1 MLNRLIA
8 LALRN
13 RVIVLAA
20 AAIMLAAGAWT
31 AYRMPVDV
39 FPDLTAP
46 TVTVLTEAHGMAPE
60 EVEALVSFPIET
72 AVNGATGVRRVR
84 SSIAQGI
91 SVVWVE
97 FDWGADIFR
106 ARQIVSEKLQAVA
119 SALPTGVPAPV
130 LAPVSS
136 VMGEVMMIGLTWS
149 DSAALTAKASA
160 TTGTTDSV
168 ARAER
173 SPEALRTVADWTIRR
188 RLLAVPGVA
197 QVIPIGGAVK
207 QYQVLADPTR
217 MLASGVTLDEVVRAA
232 GGSNANASGGVY
244 MDKGQEYVI
253 RGIGR
258 AQGAEDIA
266 KTVVAVRGG
275 VPVLLGQVADVRAG
289 VAPKYGD
296 GSVNAKPGVVLAV
309 QKQPGANTLELTR
322 RIEGELAEIQRTL
335 PPGMVAHV
343 ELFRQADFISIAV
356 SNVLKALRD
365 GAIFVVIIL
374 FLFLWNLR
382 ATAISIVAIPL
393 SLVVAIFAMK
403 LLGITINTMTLGG
416 MAIAIG
422 ALVDDAIIDVENV
435 FRRLKEN
442 YHLPEGERRPPLR
455 VVYEASKEIRAS
467 IVIATLIIIV
477 VFLPLFFLGG
487 VEGRLLR
494 PLGFAY
500 VVSILASLLVAVT
513 VTPVLCSYLLP
524 NAKAVQTEHE
534 SRVVTWLK
542 VRYAHLLE
550 TVIAHPKRVLAGAV
564 AALAIAVAA
573 VPLLGSAF
581 LPEFNEGALTVS
593 VVTVPGTSLEESN
606 AIGRRVEEI
615 LLANPAVVNTDRR
628 QGRAELDEHAQGVN
642 AAEIDVTLKGEI
654 EKEKLFEELRRE
666 FSAIP
671 GTNVTI
677 GQPIGHRIDH
687 MLSGTRANIAV
698 KIFGPD
704 LYELRQVGTRVREA
718 MQSVDGVADLQLEQQ
733 MDVPQLRIS
742 ADRSALAR
750 YGMSVGGLA
759 EAIDVAFNGEVV
771 SQVLE
776 EGKSFDLVVRFP
788 DQYRSN
794 AESISGVM
802 FDTPTGQRVP
812 LSQLATV
819 TVDRGPNTISR
830 ENAQRKIVVQ
840 ANVAGRDLGST
851 VADIRNA
858 VSAQVQLPV
867 GYHVE
872 YGGQFEAQEESTRTL
887 GILSLLAVAAI
898 FLLLF
903 AEFRSPR
910 TAALVMANLPLA
922 MIGGVLAVF
931 LTGRVVSIAS
941 LVGFVTLF
949 GIATRNGILLVAHY
963 RQLLSE
969 GVPFREAVVRG
980 SLERLSPIL
989 MTALTA
995 GLALIPLALGG
1006 GAPGNE
1012 LQTPMAIVI
1021 LGGLLSATALNMLVL
1036 PALYWLYGDRA
1047 VVAEPG
1053 MERESDQMLHP
1064 YVPPAIWPS
1073 PSTPTSV

>member
-1 MLNRLIA
+1 MLNRVIA
-8 LALRN
+8 WALRN
-13 RVIVLAA
+13 RVLVVAA
-20 AAIMLAAGAWT
+20 AALMLVAGAWT
-31 AYRMPVDV
+31 AWRMPVDV

-84 SSIAQGI
+84 SSTAQGI

-97 FDWGADIFR
+97 FDWGMEIFR
-106 ARQIVSEKLQAVA
+106 ARQIVAEKLQTVAAV
-119 SALPTGVPAPV
+119 LPTGISPPL

-136 VMGEVMMIGLTWS
+136 VMGEIMMIGLT
-149 DSAALTAKASA
+149 
-160 TTGTTDSV
+160 GTQPAV
-168 ARAER
+168 E
-173 SPEALRTVADWTIRR
+173 LRTVADWTIRR

-197 QVIPIGGAVK
+197 QVIPIGGEVK
-207 QYQVLADPTR
+207 QYQVLADPAR
-217 MLASGVTLDEVVRAA
+217 MLAAGVTLEEVVRAA
-232 GGSNANASGGVY
+232 EGSNENASGGVY

-258 AQGAEDIA
+258 VQSADDIA

-275 VPVLLGQVADVRAG
+275 IPVLLSQVADVRVGA
-289 VAPKYGD
+289 APKYGD

-309 QKQPGANTLELTR
+309 QKQPGANTLELTG
-322 RIEGELAEIQRTL
+322 RIERELLDMQRTL
-335 PPGMVAHV
+335 PKGMTVHA
-343 ELFRQADFISIAV
+343 ELFRQADFITVAV
-356 SNVLKALRD
+356 RNVVNALRD
-365 GAIFVVIIL
+365 GAIFVVVIL

-382 ATAISIVAIPL
+382 ATAISILAIPL

-442 YHLPEGERRPPLR
+442 HHLPSGEQRPALR
-455 VVYEASKEIRAS
+455 VIYDASKEIRAS
-467 IVIATLIIIV
+467 IVNATLIIIV

-500 VVSILASLLVAVT
+500 VVAILASLVVAVT

-534 SRVVTWLK
+534 SRLVTWLK
-542 VRYAHLLE
+542 THYAGALE
-550 TVIAHPKRVLAGAV
+550 RVLARPRRVLLGAA
-564 AALAIAVAA
+564 AALALTLAA
-573 VPLLGSAF
+573 VPFLGSAF

-606 AIGRRVEEI
+606 VIGRRVEQI
-615 LLANPAVVNTDRR
+615 LLASGAVVNTDRR

-642 AAEIDVTLKGEI
+642 AAEIDVTLKEEI
-654 EKEKLFEELRRE
+654 DKEKLFDDLRND
-666 FSAIP
+666 FSVLP

-687 MLSGTRANIAV
+687 MLSGTRANIAI

-704 LYELRQVGTRVREA
+704 LYRLRQVGAQVRDA
-718 MQSVDGVADLQLEQQ
+718 IQGVSGVADLQLEQQ
-733 MDVPQLRIS
+733 MDVPQLRIH
-742 ADRSALAR
+742 ADRGALAR
-750 YGMSVGGLA
+750 YGMSVGQLA
-759 EAIDVAFNGEVV
+759 EAIDVAFNGEAV

-788 DQYRSN
+788 DQYRYD
-794 AESISGVM
+794 AGAISSVM
-802 FDTPTGQRVP
+802 FDAPTGQRVP
-812 LSQLATV
+812 LSQLAQI
-819 TVDRGPNTISR
+819 TVDRGPNTVSR
-830 ENAQRKIVVQ
+830 ENVQRKIVVQ
-840 ANVAGRDLGST
+840 ANVAGRDLGTT
-851 VADIRNA
+851 VADIRRA
-858 VSAQVQLPV
+858 VSERVTMPA

-887 GILSLLAVAAI
+887 GLLSLLSVGAI
-898 FLLLF
+898 FLILY
-903 AEFRSPR
+903 AEFRSAR
-910 TAALVMANLPLA
+910 TAGLVMANLPLA
-922 MIGGVLAVF
+922 LIGGVVAVF
-931 LTGRVVSIAS
+931 LSGRVVSIAS

-963 RQLLSE
+963 RQLLAE
-969 GVPFREAVVRG
+969 GVSFREAVVRG

-1006 GAPGNE
+1006 GEPGNE
-1012 LQTPMAIVI
+1012 LQI
-1021 LGGLLSATALNMLVL
+1021 
-1036 PALYWLYGDRA
+1036 
-1047 VVAEPG
+1047 
-1053 MERESDQMLHP
+1053 Q
-1064 YVPPAIWPS
+1064 WPS
-1073 PSTPTSV
+1073 

>member
-1 MLNRLIA
+1 MLNNLIA
-8 LALRN
+8 WSLKN

-20 AAIMLAAGAWT
+20 AALALIAGAWT

-84 SSIAQGI
+84 SSTAQGI

-97 FDWGADIFR
+97 FDWGTDIFR
-106 ARQIVSEKLQAVA
+106 ARQIVAEKLQTVA
-119 SALPTGVPAPV
+119 AALPAGIAAPV

-136 VMGEVMMIGLTWS
+136 VMGEIMMIGLTGPQP
-149 DSAALTAKASA
+149 A
-160 TTGTTDSV
+160 T
-168 ARAER
+168 E
-173 SPEALRTVADWTIRR
+173 LRTVADWTIRR

-197 QVIPIGGAVK
+197 QVIPIGGEVK
-207 QYQVLADPTR
+207 QYQVVADPAR
-217 MLASGVTLDEVVRAA
+217 MLATGVTLEDVVRAA
-232 GGSNANASGGVY
+232 RGSNANAAGGVY

-258 AQGAEDIA
+258 VQSADDVA

-275 VPVLLGQVADVRAG
+275 VPVLLSQVADVRVGA
-289 VAPKYGD
+289 APKYGD

-322 RIEGELAEIQRTL
+322 RIERELAQMQQTI
-335 PPGMVAHV
+335 PAGMKIEA
-343 ELFRQADFISIAV
+343 ELFRQASFISVAV
-356 SNVLKALRD
+356 ENVVEALRD
-365 GAIFVVIIL
+365 GALLVVLVL
-374 FLFLWNLR
+374 FLFLWSVR
-382 ATAISIVAIPL
+382 TTAISLVAIPL

-422 ALVDDAIIDVENV
+422 ALVDDAVIDVENV

-442 YHLPEGERRPPLR
+442 HHLPESERRPALR
-455 VVYEASKEIRAS
+455 VVYDASREIRAS
-467 IVIATLIIIV
+467 IVNATLIIIV

-513 VTPVLCSYLLP
+513 VTPVLCAYLLP

-534 SRVVTWLK
+534 SRLVHWLK
-542 VRYAHLLE
+542 ARYAVLLE
-550 TVIAHPKRVLAGAV
+550 RVLAHPRRVLAGAV
-564 AALAIAVAA
+564 AALALTGAA

-593 VVTVPGTSLEESN
+593 VVTVPGTSLAESN
-606 AIGRRVEEI
+606 AIGQRVEQI
-615 LLANPAVVNTDRR
+615 LLANDAVVNTDRR

-642 AAEIDVTLKGEI
+642 AAEIDVTLKDDVD
-654 EKEKLFEELRRE
+654 KDAVFEALRRE

-704 LYELRQVGTRVREA
+704 LYELRQVGAQVRDA
-718 MQSVDGVADLQLEQQ
+718 MQAVPGVADLQLEQQ
-733 MDVPQLRIS
+733 MDVPQLQIR

-750 YGMSVGGLA
+750 YGMTVGQLA
-759 EAIDVAFNGEVV
+759 EAIDVAFNGEAV

-776 EGKSFDLVVRFP
+776 EGRSVDLVVRFP
-788 DQYRSN
+788 EEVRAN
-794 AESISGVM
+794 AGAIANVA
-802 FDTPTGQRVP
+802 FDTPSGQRVP

-819 TVDRGPNTISR
+819 TVTRGPNTISR
-830 ENAQRKIVVQ
+830 EDVQRKIVVQ

-851 VADIRNA
+851 VADIQRVVA
-858 VSAQVQLPV
+858 ERVTLPA
-867 GYHVE
+867 GYHVT
-872 YGGQFEAQEESTRTL
+872 YGGQFEAQAESTRTL
-887 GILSLLAVAAI
+887 ASLSLLSVAAI
-898 FLLLF
+898 FLILY
-903 AEFRSPR
+903 AEFRSTK

-922 MIGGVLAVF
+922 LIGGVLAVL

-949 GIATRNGILLVAHY
+949 GIATRNGILLVSHY
-963 RQLLSE
+963 RQLLGE
-969 GVPFREAVVRG
+969 GATFRDAVVRG

-1006 GAPGNE
+1006 GEPGNE

-1036 PALYWLYGDRA
+1036 PALYWLYGERA
-1047 VVAEPG
+1047 VAAESAADAELRGTTAGAP
-1053 MERESDQMLHP
+1053 RA
-1064 YVPPAIWPS
+1064 VPAFAAGRG
-1073 PSTPTSV
+1073 

>member
-1 MLNRLIA
+1 MLNNLIA
-8 LALRN
+8 WSLRN

-20 AAIMLAAGAWT
+20 AALILSAGVWT
-31 AYRMPVDV
+31 ASRMPVDV

-60 EVEALVSFPIET
+60 EVETLVSFPIET

-84 SSIAQGI
+84 SSTAQGI

-97 FDWGADIFR
+97 FDWGMEIFR
-106 ARQIVSEKLQAVA
+106 ARQIVAEKLQSVVA
-119 SALPTGVPAPV
+119 SLPTGVSPPV

-136 VMGEVMMIGLTWS
+136 VMGEIMMIGLT
-149 DSAALTAKASA
+149 
-160 TTGTTDSV
+160 GTQSSQ
-168 ARAER
+168 E
-173 SPEALRTVADWTIRR
+173 LRTVADWTIRR

-197 QVIPIGGAVK
+197 QVIPIGGEVK
-207 QYQVLADPTR
+207 QYQVIADPAR
-217 MLASGVTLDEVVRAA
+217 MLATGVTLEDVVRAA
-232 GGSNANASGGVY
+232 AGSNQNASGGVY

-258 AQGAEDIA
+258 VQSAEDIA
-266 KTVVAVRGG
+266 GTVVAVRGG

-289 VAPKYGD
+289 AAPKFGD

-309 QKQPGANTLELTR
+309 QKQPGANTLELTE
-322 RIEGELAEIQRTL
+322 RIGRELATIQQTL
-335 PPGMVAHV
+335 PTGMKIES
-343 ELFRQADFISIAV
+343 ELFRQADFIAV
-356 SNVLKALRD
+356 AVDNVMKALRD
-365 GAIFVVIIL
+365 GAFFVIVIL

-382 ATAISIVAIPL
+382 TTAISIVAIPL
-393 SLVVAIFAMK
+393 SLAVAIFAMK
-403 LLGITINTMTLGG
+403 LLNITINTMTLGG

-442 YHLPEGERRPPLR
+442 HHRVPDQRRPALR
-455 VVYEASKEIRAS
+455 VVYDASREIRSS
-467 IVIATLIIIV
+467 IVNATLIIIV

-513 VTPVLCSYLLP
+513 VTPVLCSCLLP

-534 SRVVTWLK
+534 SKLVHWLK
-542 VRYAHLLE
+542 LRYADVLE
-550 TVIAHPKRVLAGAV
+550 TVLEHPKRVLVGA
-564 AALAIAVAA
+564 AATLALAIAVT
-573 VPLLGSAF
+573 PFLGSAF
-581 LPEFNEGALTVS
+581 LPEFNEGALTIS
-593 VVTVPGTSLEESN
+593 VVTVPGTSLDESN
-606 AIGRRVEEI
+606 AIGRRVEQI
-615 LLANPAVVNTDRR
+615 LLANRAVRNTDRR

-642 AAEIDVTLKGEI
+642 AAEIDVTLKEDV
-654 EKEKLFEELRRE
+654 EKEALFEELRGE

-704 LYELRQVGTRVREA
+704 LYELREVGTQVRDA
-718 MQSVDGVADLQLEQQ
+718 MQMVPGVADLQLEQQ
-733 MDVPQLRIS
+733 IDVPQLRIQ
-742 ADRSALAR
+742 ADRAALAR
-750 YGMSVGGLA
+750 YGMTVGQLA

-776 EGKSFDLVVRFP
+776 EGRSVDLVVRFP
-788 DQYRSN
+788 EAVRSN
-794 AESISGVM
+794 ANVISGVV

-812 LSQLATV
+812 LSQLARVV
-819 TVDRGPNTISR
+819 TDRGPNSVSR
-830 ENAQRKIVVQ
+830 ENVQRKIVVQ

-851 VADIRNA
+851 VADIRA
-858 VSAQVQLPV
+858 AITERVTLPPE
-867 GYHVE
+867 YHVE

-887 GILSLLAVAAI
+887 AALSLISIAAI
-898 FLLLF
+898 FLILF
-903 AEFRSPR
+903 AEFGSAR
-910 TAALVMANLPLA
+910 TATLVMANLPLA
-922 MIGGVLAVF
+922 LIGGVIAVA

-949 GIATRNGILLVAHY
+949 GIATRNGILLVSHY

-969 GVPFREAVVRG
+969 GAAFREAIVRG

-995 GLALIPLALGG
+995 GLALIPLAFGG
-1006 GAPGNE
+1006 GEPGNE
-1012 LQTPMAIVI
+1012 LQTPMATVI

-1036 PALYWLYGDRA
+1036 PALYCLFGERTVPAEDTERVLA
-1047 VVAEPG
+1047 SVRGRDLAAEP
-1053 MERESDQMLHP
+1053 
-1064 YVPPAIWPS
+1064 A
-1073 PSTPTSV
+1073 

>member
-8 LALRN
+8 WALAN

-20 AAIMLAAGAWT
+20 SALMLIGGAYT
-31 AYRMPVDV
+31 AWRMPVDV

-72 AVNGATGVRRVR
+72 SVNGATGVRRVR
-84 SSIAQGI
+84 SSTAQGI

-97 FDWGADIFR
+97 FDWGTDIFR
-106 ARQIVSEKLQAVA
+106 ARQIVAEKLQTVSA
-119 SALPTGVPAPV
+119 ALPTGISAPV

-136 VMGEVMMIGLTWS
+136 VMGEILMIGLT
-149 DSAALTAKASA
+149 
-160 TTGTTDSV
+160 GTQ
-168 ARAER
+168 
-173 SPEALRTVADWTIRR
+173 SPTELRTVADWTIRR

-207 QYQVLADPTR
+207 QYQVLADPAR
-217 MLASGVTLDEVVRAA
+217 MMMAGVSLEQVVRAA
-232 GGSNANASGGVY
+232 RGSNANASGGVY
-244 MDKGQEYVI
+244 MDRGQEYVV

-258 AQGAEDIA
+258 VQSVADIA
-266 KTVVAVRGG
+266 STVVAVRGG
-275 VPVLLGQVADVRAG
+275 TPVALGQVADVTVG
-289 VAPKYGD
+289 TAPKFGD
-296 GSVNAKPGVVLAV
+296 GSVNAQPGVVLAV
-309 QKQPGANTLELTR
+309 QKQPGANTLELTE
-322 RIEGELAEIQRTL
+322 RIERELAAIQVSL
-335 PPGMVAHV
+335 PAGMKVHV
-343 ELFRQADFISIAV
+343 ELFRQASFIRVAV
-356 SNVLKALRD
+356 DNVVKALRD
-365 GAIFVVIIL
+365 GAVLVVIVL

-403 LLGITINTMTLGG
+403 LLGISINTMTLGG

-442 YHLPEGERRPPLR
+442 HHRPLAEQQPALR
-455 VVYEASKEIRAS
+455 VVYDASKEIRAS
-467 IVIATLIIIV
+467 IVNATLIIIV

-513 VTPVLCSYLLP
+513 VTPVLCAYLLP
-524 NAKAVQTEHE
+524 NSRAVQREEE
-534 SRVVTWLK
+534 SRLVVWLK
-542 VRYAHLLE
+542 ARYARVLTRVL
-550 TVIAHPKRVLAGAV
+550 AHPKRVLAGAV
-564 AALAIAVAA
+564 IALVFSMAGI
-573 VPLLGSAF
+573 PMLGSAF

-606 AIGRRVEEI
+606 TIGLRVEQI
-615 LLANPAVVNTDRR
+615 LKSKPAVINTDRR

-642 AAEIDVTLKGEI
+642 AAEIDVTLRDDAD
-654 EKEKLFEELRRE
+654 KEALFEELRNE
-666 FSAIP
+666 FTAIP

-698 KIFGPD
+698 KLFGPD
-704 LYELRQVGTRVREA
+704 LYQLRQIGTQIRDVMA
-718 MQSVDGVADLQLEQQ
+718 SVPGVADLQLEQQ
-733 MDVPQLRIS
+733 SDVPQLRIK
-742 ADRSALAR
+742 ADRAALAR
-750 YGMSVGGLA
+750 HGMTVGQLA
-759 EAIDVAFNGEVV
+759 EAIDVALNGEAV

-776 EGKSFDLVVRFP
+776 EGRSVDLVVRYP
-788 DQYRSN
+788 EAYRLN
-794 AESISGVM
+794 AEAIAAVS
-802 FDTPTGQRVP
+802 FDTPTGQHVP
-812 LSQLATV
+812 LSQLAAV

-830 ENAQRKIVVQ
+830 ENVQRKIVVQ

-851 VADIRNA
+851 VADIEQA
-858 VSAQVQLPV
+858 VSKAVTLPP
-867 GYHVE
+867 GYFVE
-872 YGGQFEAQEESTRTL
+872 YGGQFEAQAEATRTL
-887 GILSLLAVAAI
+887 SVLSLLSVAAI
-898 FLLLF
+898 FLLLYG
-903 AEFRSPR
+903 EFGSAR
-910 TAALVMANLPLA
+910 TAGLVMANLPLA
-922 MIGGVLAVF
+922 LIGGVVAVL

-969 GVPFREAVVRG
+969 GVPFAEAITRG

-995 GLALIPLALGG
+995 GLALIPLAFGG
-1006 GAPGNE
+1006 GEPGNE

-1021 LGGLLSATALNMLVL
+1021 LGGLVSATVLNMIVL
-1036 PALYWLYGDRA
+1036 PALYWLYGA
-1047 VVAEPG
+1047 
-1053 MERESDQMLHP
+1053 REVKLEEG
-1064 YVPPAIWPS
+1064 
-1073 PSTPTSV
+1073 TT

>member
-1 MLNRLIA
+1 MLNNLIA
-8 LALRN
+8 WSLRN
-13 RVIVLAA
+13 RVIVLATTA
-20 AAIMLAAGAWT
+20 LMLVAGAWT

-84 SSIAQGI
+84 SSTAQGI

-97 FDWGADIFR
+97 FDWGMEIFR
-106 ARQIVSEKLQAVA
+106 ARQIVAEKLQTVSA
-119 SALPTGVPAPV
+119 ALPTGVSPPV

-136 VMGEVMMIGLTWS
+136 VMGEIMMIGLT
-149 DSAALTAKASA
+149 
-160 TTGTTDSV
+160 GPQPPQ
-168 ARAER
+168 E
-173 SPEALRTVADWTIRR
+173 LRTVADWTIRR

-197 QVIPIGGAVK
+197 QVVPIGGEVK
-207 QYQVLADPTR
+207 QYQVIADPSR
-217 MLASGVTLDEVVRAA
+217 MLATGVTLEEVVAA
-232 GGSNANASGGVY
+232 AEGSNQNASGGVY

-258 AQGAEDIA
+258 AQSAEDIA
-266 KTVVAVRGG
+266 GTVVAVRGG
-275 VPVLLGQVADVRAG
+275 VPVLLGQVSDVRVGA
-289 VAPKYGD
+289 APKYGD
-296 GSVNAKPGVVLAV
+296 GSVNARPAVVLAV
-309 QKQPGANTLELTR
+309 QKQPGANTLELTE
-322 RIEGELAEIQRTL
+322 RIQAELASMQRTL
-335 PPGMVAHV
+335 PEGMKIESDLFQQAGFITVAV
-343 ELFRQADFISIAV
+343 E
-356 SNVLKALRD
+356 NVIEALRD

-374 FLFLWNLR
+374 FLFLWNFR
-382 ATAISIVAIPL
+382 TTAISIVAIPL

-403 LLGITINTMTLGG
+403 LLDITINTMTLGG

-442 YHLPEGERRPPLR
+442 HHRPEGERRHALR
-455 VVYEASKEIRAS
+455 VVYDASREIRAS
-467 IVIATLIIIV
+467 IVNATLIIIV
-477 VFLPLFFLGG
+477 VYLPLFFLGG

-534 SRVVTWLK
+534 SRLVHWLK
-542 VRYAHLLE
+542 VHYARVLE
-550 TVIAHPKRVLAGAV
+550 RVIEHPKRVLAGAV
-564 AALAIAVAA
+564 LMLVLALAI
-573 VPLLGSAF
+573 VPFLGSAF

-606 AIGRRVEEI
+606 GIGRRVEEI

-642 AAEIDVTLKGEI
+642 AAEIDVTLKEDV
-654 EKEKLFEELRRE
+654 EKEALFEQLRNE
-666 FSAIP
+666 FSSIP

-698 KIFGPD
+698 KIFGSD
-704 LYELRQVGTRVREA
+704 LYELRDVGAQVRDA
-718 MQSVDGVADLQLEQQ
+718 MQTVPGVADLQLEQQ
-733 MDVPQLRIS
+733 MDVPQLRIQ
-742 ADRSALAR
+742 ADRGALAR
-750 YGMSVGGLA
+750 YGMTVGQLA

-776 EGKSFDLVVRFP
+776 EGRSIDLVVRFP
-788 DQYRSN
+788 EAVRSN
-794 AESISGVM
+794 AEAIGAVM

-812 LSQLATV
+812 LSQLARVV
-819 TVDRGPNTISR
+819 TDRGPNTISR
-830 ENAQRKIVVQ
+830 ENVQRKIVVQ

-851 VADIRNA
+851 VADIRTA
-858 VSAQVQLPV
+858 IGEQVTLPP

-872 YGGQFEAQEESTRTL
+872 YGGQFEAQAESTRTL
-887 GILSLLAVAAI
+887 SMLSLISIAAI
-898 FLLLF
+898 FLILYV
-903 AEFRSPR
+903 EFRSAR

-922 MIGGVLAVF
+922 LIGGVIAVAI
-931 LTGRVVSIAS
+931 TGRVVSIAS

-949 GIATRNGILLVAHY
+949 GIATRNGILLVSHY
-963 RQLLSE
+963 RQLLAE
-969 GVPFREAVVRG
+969 GTPFREAVVRG
-980 SLERLSPIL
+980 SLERISPIL

-1006 GAPGNE
+1006 GEPGNE

-1021 LGGLLSATALNMLVL
+1021 LGGLLSATALNMIVL
-1036 PALYWLYGDRA
+1036 PALYWMYGERSVA
-1047 VVAEPG
+1047 VVGAEDEILPEHRVHHAPVLAG
-1053 MERESDQMLHP
+1053 AR
-1064 YVPPAIWPS
+1064 
-1073 PSTPTSV
+1073 

>member
-1 MLNRLIA
+1 MLNKLIA
-8 LALRN
+8 WSLRN

-20 AAIMLAAGAWT
+20 ATLMLIAGAWT

-72 AVNGATGVRRVR
+72 GVNGATGVRRVR
-84 SSIAQGI
+84 SSTAQGI

-97 FDWGADIFR
+97 FDWGTDIFR
-106 ARQIVSEKLQAVA
+106 ARQIVAEKLQTVA
-119 SALPTGVPAPV
+119 AALPSGISAPV

-136 VMGEVMMIGLTWS
+136 VMGEIMMIGLT
-149 DSAALTAKASA
+149 
-160 TTGTTDSV
+160 GTQPPN
-168 ARAER
+168 EI
-173 SPEALRTVADWTIRR
+173 RTVADWTIRR

-197 QVIPIGGAVK
+197 QVIPIGGEVK
-207 QYQVLADPTR
+207 QYQVVADPSR
-217 MLASGVTLDEVVRAA
+217 MMTAGVTLDQIVRAA
-232 GGSNANASGGVY
+232 EGSNANASGGVY

-258 AQGAEDIA
+258 VQSADDIA

-275 VPVLLGQVADVRAG
+275 IPVLLGQVSEVRVGA
-289 VAPKYGD
+289 APKYGD
-296 GSVNAKPGVVLAV
+296 GSVNAEPGVVLAV
-309 QKQPGANTLELTR
+309 QKQPGANTLELTQ
-322 RIEGELAEIQRTL
+322 RIERELTAIQGTL
-335 PPGMVAHV
+335 PRGMQVHA
-343 ELFRQADFISIAV
+343 ELFRQASFIRVAV
-356 SNVLKALRD
+356 DNVVKALRD
-365 GAIFVVIIL
+365 GAVFVVIVL
-374 FLFLWNLR
+374 FLFLWNVR
-382 ATAISIVAIPL
+382 ATAISLVAIPL

-403 LLGITINTMTLGG
+403 LLGITVNTMTLGG

-442 YHLPEGERRPPLR
+442 HHLPPGEQRPALR
-455 VVYEASKEIRAS
+455 VVFDASKEIRAS
-467 IVIATLIIIV
+467 IVNATLIIIV

-500 VVSILASLLVAVT
+500 VVAILASLVVAVT
-513 VTPVLCSYLLP
+513 VTPVLCSWLLP
-524 NAKAVQTEHE
+524 NSKSVQTEEE
-534 SRVVTWLK
+534 SRVVTWLTA
-542 VRYAHLLE
+542 RYARTLE
-550 TVIAHPKRVLAGAV
+550 PVLAHPKRVLAGAV
-564 AALAIAVAA
+564 VALALTVGAL
-573 VPLLGSAF
+573 PLLGSAF

-606 AIGRRVEEI
+606 AIGRRVEQI
-615 LLANPAVVNTDRR
+615 LKANPAVVNTDRR

-642 AAEIDVTLKGEI
+642 AAEIDVTLKDDV
-654 EKEKLFEELRRE
+654 EKETLFEALRTE

-698 KIFGPD
+698 KVFGPD
-704 LYELRQVGTRVREA
+704 LYQLRQVGAQVRDA
-718 MQSVDGVADLQLEQQ
+718 MQAVPGVADLQLEQQ
-733 MDVPQLRIS
+733 TDVPQLRIR
-742 ADRSALAR
+742 ADRTALAR
-750 YGMSVGGLA
+750 YGMTVGQLA
-759 EAIDVAFNGEVV
+759 EAIDVALNGEAV

-776 EGKSFDLVVRFP
+776 QGRSVDLVVRFP
-788 DQYRSN
+788 QELRAN
-794 AESISGVM
+794 AEAIANVP

-812 LSQLATV
+812 LSQLAQIT
-819 TVDRGPNTISR
+819 TDRGPNTISR
-830 ENAQRKIVVQ
+830 ENVQRKIVVQ

-851 VADIRNA
+851 VEDIRRVVA
-858 VSAQVQLPV
+858 ERVPMPA
-867 GYHVE
+867 GYFVE
-872 YGGQFEAQEESTRTL
+872 YGGQFEAQAEATRTL
-887 GILSLLAVAAI
+887 AALSALSIAAI
-898 FLLLF
+898 FLLLY
-903 AEFRSPR
+903 AEFRSAR

-922 MIGGVLAVF
+922 LIGGVVAVL

-963 RQLLSE
+963 RQLLAE
-969 GVPFREAVVRG
+969 GAPFREAVTRG

-989 MTALTA
+989 STALTA
-995 GLALIPLALGG
+995 GLALIPLVIGG
-1006 GAPGNE
+1006 GEPGNE

-1036 PALYWLYGDRA
+1036 PALYWLYGDR
-1047 VVAEPG
+1047 VVAPAAAEADALAEVP
-1053 MERESDQMLHP
+1053 SHSAP
-1064 YVPPAIWPS
+1064 AFVPPVARAG
-1073 PSTPTSV
+1073 